1 MGASAFDSF
10 YLRDRY
16 GSPAMRAIWDD
27 RATIQRWLD
36 VEAALA
42 LTQAE
47 LGLVP
52 RSAARAIARAARVE
66 RIDLRAMRREFDR
79 TWNPVM
85 PLVNALRARLPA
97 SAARFVHWGAT
108 SRNIIDTA
116 TALQIRDTYDV
127 VLSELHAVERALARL
142 ALRHRDTVMAGR
154 THGQH
159 ALPVTF
165 GWKCAVWLDELMRQR
180 DRLVASRERVLT
192 GEFGGA
198 VGTLAALGTS
208 GLRVERRLMR
218 RLGLSVPRVPVKTAG
233 DRFAEFFLVLAML
246 SGTLGKIAQNVY
258 NLQVT
263 DVDEATEFVEG
274 KVGSSAM
281 PHKLNPVA
289 SGSVVLLGRLLRARA
304 PLMLEYLQAEWEDDH
319 RQGETSWAFP
329 QEVCLLLGAQLAISR
344 RLLRS
349 LVVKPRNMLRNLD
362 RAGGVVVSEA
372 VMMALAP
379 KLGRDRAHELVLR
392 IHRESLKRGEAFKD
406 AVRRHPEVRAQL
418 RPKALDDVLD
428 YRGSL
433 GLAGALVDR
442 VLADWRRERAAR
454 AARPRRR
461 IQASG

>member
-1 MGASAFDSF
+1 MGATAFDSF

-16 GSPAMRAIWDD
+16 GSKAMRAIWND

-52 RSAARAIARAARVE
+52 RSAARQVARAARVE
-66 RIDLRAMRREFDR
+66 RLNLVAMRREFDR

-97 SAARFVHWGAT
+97 RAAGFVHWGAT
-108 SRNIIDTA
+108 SKNIIDTG
-116 TALQIRDTYDV
+116 TALQIRATYEV
-127 VLSELHAVERALARL
+127 VLGELDAVEGALARL
-142 ALRHRDTVMAGR
+142 AARHRDTLMAGR

-165 GWKCAVWLDELMRQR
+165 GWKCAAWLDELMRQR
-180 DRLVASRERVLT
+180 ERLVASRPRVLT

-198 VGTLAALGTS
+198 VGTLAALGKD
-208 GLRVERRLMR
+208 GPRVQRRLLQ
-218 RLGLSVPRVPVKTAG
+218 RLGLGVPRVPVKTAG
-233 DRFAEFFLVLAML
+233 DRFAEFFLLLAML
-246 SGTLGKIAQNVY
+246 SATLGKIAQNIY

-263 DVDEATEFVEG
+263 DVDEVTEFVEG
-274 KVGSSAM
+274 KLGSTAM

-304 PLMLEYLQAEWEDDH
+304 PLMLEYVHAEWEDDH

-344 RLLRS
+344 RLLTS
-349 LVVKPRNMLRNLD
+349 LVVKPKNMLRNLE
-362 RAGGVVVSEA
+362 RAGGVVLSEA
-372 VMMALAP
+372 VMMALAS

-392 IHRESLKRGEAFKD
+392 LHRESLRSGVPFRE
-406 AVRRHPEVRAQL
+406 AVRVHPEVRALLGPRRLEQS
-418 RPKALDDVLD
+418 LD

-433 GLAGALVDR
+433 GLAGATVDR
-442 VLADWRRERAAR
+442 VLADWRRQRAKR
-454 AARPRRR
+454 ARRR
-461 IQASG
+461 PSRG

>member
-1 MGASAFDSF
+1 MGATAFDSF

-16 GSPAMRAIWDD
+16 GSKAMRAIWND

-52 RSAARAIARAARVE
+52 RAAARQVARAARVE
-66 RIDLRAMRREFDR
+66 QLDLGAMRREFDR

-97 SAARFVHWGAT
+97 RAAGFVHWGAT
-108 SRNIIDTA
+108 SKNIIDTA
-116 TALQIRDTYDV
+116 TALQIRATYDV
-127 VLSELHAVERALARL
+127 VLAELDALEGALARL
-142 ALRHRDTVMAGR
+142 AARHRDTVMAGR

-165 GWKCAVWLDELMRQR
+165 GWKCAAWLDELMRQR
-180 DRLVASRERVLT
+180 ERLVASRPRVLT

-198 VGTLAALGTS
+198 VGTLAALGKG
-208 GLRVERRLMR
+208 GLRVQRQLLE
-218 RLGLSVPRVPVKTAG
+218 RLGLGVPRVPVKTAG
-233 DRFAEFFLVLAML
+233 DRFAEFFLLLAML
-246 SGTLGKIAQNVY
+246 SATLGKIAQNIY

-263 DVDEATEFVEG
+263 DVDEVTEFVEG
-274 KVGSSAM
+274 KLGSTAM

-304 PLMLEYLQAEWEDDH
+304 PLMLEYVHAEWEDDH

-344 RLLRS
+344 RLLTS
-349 LVVKPRNMLRNLD
+349 LVVKPRNMLRNLE
-362 RAGGVVVSEA
+362 RAGGVVLSEA

-392 IHRESLKRGEAFKD
+392 LHRDSLKSGVPFRE
-406 AVRRHPEVRAQL
+406 AVRVQPEVRAQL
-418 RPKALDDVLD
+418 GPRRLEQALD
-428 YRGSL
+428 YKGSL
-433 GLAGALVDR
+433 GLAGATVDR
-442 VLADWRRERAAR
+442 VLADWRRQRAKGA
-454 AARPRRR
+454 RRR
-461 IQASG
+461 PSRG

>member
-1 MGASAFDSF
+1 MGVTAFDSF

-16 GSPAMRAIWDD
+16 GSKAMRAIWDD

-42 LTQAE
+42 ATQAE

-52 RSAARAIARAARVE
+52 RTVARQIGRAARVE
-66 RIDLRAMRREFDR
+66 RLDLAAMRLEFDR

-97 SAARFVHWGAT
+97 RAAGFVHWGAT
-108 SRNIIDTA
+108 SKNIIDTG
-116 TALQIRDTYDV
+116 TALQIKATYDV
-127 VLSELHAVERALARL
+127 VLAELDALEAALARL

-165 GWKCAVWLDELMRQR
+165 GWKCAAWLDELMRQR
-180 DRLVASRERVLT
+180 ERLVASRPRVLT

-198 VGTLAALGTS
+198 VGTLAALGS
-208 GLRVERRLMR
+208 DGLRVQRRLLG
-218 RLGLSVPRVPVKTAG
+218 RLGLGVPRVPVKTAG
-233 DRFAEFFLVLAML
+233 DRFAEFFLLLAMI
-246 SGTLGKIAQNVY
+246 SATLGKIAQNIY

-263 DVDEATEFVEG
+263 DVDEVTEFAQG
-274 KVGSSAM
+274 KVGSTAM

-304 PLMLEYLQAEWEDDH
+304 LEYVHAEWEDDH

-344 RLLRS
+344 RLLTS

-362 RAGGVVVSEA
+362 RAGGVVLSEA

-379 KLGRDRAHELVLR
+379 KLGRDRAHALVLR
-392 IHRESLKRGEAFKD
+392 LHRESLKSGVPFRE
-406 AVRRHPEVRAQL
+406 AVRAHAEVRARL
-418 RPKALDDVLD
+418 RPRQLDAALD

-433 GLAGALVDR
+433 GLAGATVDR
-442 VLADWRRERAAR
+442 VLRDWRRQRAKRAR
-454 AARPRRR
+454 
-461 IQASG
+461 

>member
-1 MGASAFDSF
+1 MGATAFDSF

-52 RSAARAIARAARVE
+52 RQAARAIARAARLE
-66 RIDLRAMRREFDR
+66 RLDLRAMRREFDR

-97 SAARFVHWGAT
+97 QAARYVHWGAT

-116 TALQIRDTYDV
+116 TALQIRATYDT
-127 VLSELHAVERALARL
+127 VLRELDALESALARL
-142 ALRHRDTVMAGR
+142 AARHRDTVMAGR

-180 DRLVASRERVLT
+180 ERLVQSRPRVLT

-198 VGTLAALGTS
+198 VGTLAALGAS
-208 GLRVERRLMR
+208 GLRVEQRLMR
-218 RLGLSVPRVPVKTAG
+218 RLGLGVPRVPVKTAG
-233 DRFAEFFLVLAML
+233 DRFAEFFLLLAML
-246 SGTLGKIAQNVY
+246 SATLGKIAQNVY

-263 DVDEATEFVEG
+263 DVDEVTEFASG
-274 KVGSSAM
+274 KVGSTAM

-304 PLMLEYLQAEWEDDH
+304 SLMLDYVHAEWEDDH

-344 RLLRS
+344 RLLTS
-349 LVVKPRNMLRNLD
+349 LVVKPRHMLRNLE
-362 RAGGVVVSEA
+362 RAGGVVLSEA

-379 KLGRDRAHELVLR
+379 KLGRDRAHALVLR
-392 IHRESLKRGEAFKD
+392 LHRESLKSGVPFRE

-418 RPKALDDVLD
+418 TPRRLEAVLD
-428 YRGSL
+428 YRRSL
-433 GLAGALVDR
+433 GLAGATVDK
-442 VLADWRRERAAR
+442 VLRDWRRTQGAHARRSRSPRA
-454 AARPRRR
+454 
-461 IQASG
+461 

>member
-1 MGASAFDSF
+1 MGATAFDSF

-16 GSPAMRAIWDD
+16 GSKAMRAIWND

-47 LGLVP
+47 LGLLP
-52 RSAARAIARAARVE
+52 RAAARQVARAARVE
-66 RIDLRAMRREFDR
+66 QLDLGAMRREFDR

-97 SAARFVHWGAT
+97 RAAGFVHWGAT
-108 SRNIIDTA
+108 SKNIIDTA
-116 TALQIRDTYDV
+116 TALQIRATYDV
-127 VLSELHAVERALARL
+127 VLAELDALEGALARL
-142 ALRHRDTVMAGR
+142 AARHRDTVMAGR

-165 GWKCAVWLDELMRQR
+165 GWKCAAWLDELMRQR
-180 DRLVASRERVLT
+180 ERLVASRPRVLT

-198 VGTLAALGTS
+198 VGTLAALGKS
-208 GLRVERRLMR
+208 GPRVQRRLLQ
-218 RLGLSVPRVPVKTAG
+218 RLGLGVPRVPVKTAG
-233 DRFAEFFLVLAML
+233 DRFAEFFLLLAML
-246 SGTLGKIAQNVY
+246 SATLGKIAQNIY

-263 DVDEATEFVEG
+263 DVDEVTEFVEG
-274 KVGSSAM
+274 KLGSTAM

-304 PLMLEYLQAEWEDDH
+304 PLMLEYVHAEWEDDH

-344 RLLRS
+344 RLLTS
-349 LVVKPRNMLRNLD
+349 LVVKPRNMLRNLE
-362 RAGGVVVSEA
+362 RAGGVVLSEA

-392 IHRESLKRGEAFKD
+392 LHRDSLKSGVPFRE
-406 AVRRHPEVRAQL
+406 AVRVQPEVRAQL
-418 RPKALDDVLD
+418 GPRRLEQALD
-428 YRGSL
+428 YKGSL
-433 GLAGALVDR
+433 GLAGATVDR
-442 VLADWRRERAAR
+442 VLADWRRQRAKGA
-454 AARPRRR
+454 RRR
-461 IQASG
+461 PSRG